1 MPGKQRV
8 RACRREPVPD
18 LGTMGAMTIP
28 LIPAPAQLDLDDG
41 DPYDTSAGPP
51 SMTDE
56 PVAAA
61 DAADSGAYTLTV
73 TAGSIT
79 HTASGPRGTAAAR
92 TTLEQLVRLTD
103 GSIPA
108 MQVVDQPRYA
118 WRGVMIDIA
127 RHFFGV
133 DTLRKVVDLAAL
145 YKLNVLHLHLTD
157 DQGWRFPVGERP
169 ELTDISGK
177 TAMNGDPGGHLHADD
192 LAELVAYAAD
202 RGVAVVGEIDVP
214 GHSTAAMHATPALN
228 PDGVAR
234 TAVAEGGIFDGVLD
248 LALPETVTFLH
259 DVFSAL
265 AATTPGEFLHVGG
278 DEVPSLPRE
287 QYQEVIRHL
296 ESLVLGL
303 GKRPVFW
310 QEAAFA
316 LQDPRSVVQLWDSN
330 ADPAEVVAAAARGH
344 QILLSPANRV
354 YLDMKHDAGDRL
366 GLDWAGLVDVR
377 DSYDWD
383 PGTAVPGLPASA
395 IIGVEAALWTE
406 TVLTEDDLFAM
417 LLPRLAAV
425 AEVGWSAPEVR
436 DWESFAEDLR
446 EHAPLWDEAGLAYSR
461 REQVFGAS

>member
-1 MPGKQRV
+1 MT
-8 RACRREPVPD
+8 E
-18 LGTMGAMTIP
+18 LGTMGAMTLP
-28 LIPAPAQLDLDDG
+28 LIPAPAQLDLADGEPYEASVAPSGPSVPDLSTDGADLPDDG
-41 DPYDTSAGPP
+41 SYR
-51 SMTDE
+51 
-56 PVAAA
+56 
-61 DAADSGAYTLTV
+61 LTV
-73 TAGSIT
+73 TPEGVRSEAGGSQ
-79 HTASGPRGTAAAR
+79 GRAAAR
-92 TTLEQLVRLTD
+92 ATWDQLVRLTG
-103 GSIPA
+103 GSVPTMAIA
-108 MQVVDQPRYA
+108 DRPRYA

-127 RHFFGV
+127 RHFFDA

-157 DQGWRFPVGERP
+157 DQGWRFEVDQRP

-177 TAMNGDPGGHLHADD
+177 TAMNGDPGGHLHADE
-192 LAELVAYAAD
+192 LAELVAYAAE
-202 RGVAVVGEIDVP
+202 RGITIVGEIDVP

-234 TAVAEGGIFDGVLD
+234 TAIAEGGIFDGVLD
-248 LALPETVTFLH
+248 LSLPETAPFLR
-259 DVFSAL
+259 DVLGAL
-265 AATTPGEFLHVGG
+265 AAATPGEFLHVGG
-278 DEVPSLPRE
+278 DEVPSLSRE

-296 ESLVLGL
+296 ETLVLGL

-344 QILLSPANRV
+344 QIVLSPANRV
-354 YLDMKHDAGDRL
+354 YLDMKHDGDDRL
-366 GLDWAGLVDVR
+366 GLEWAGTVDVR
-377 DSYDWD
+377 DSYEWD
-383 PGTAVPGLPASA
+383 PDTAVPGLPPAS
-395 IIGVEAALWTE
+395 ILGVEAALWTE
-406 TVLTEDDLFAM
+406 TVRTEEDLFAM

-446 EHAPLWDEAGLAYSR
+446 EHGPLWDEAGLSYSR